1 LSVRMGFLKVRLR
14 FFCLGAWVLA
24 GVGCGV
30 DPRGQFEGEVRG
42 MIEVAREG
50 KYGELE
56 EVMSEGLKG
65 KVRAEGWEPKAG
77 LAYVARR
84 DREERATYFLRD
96 VPKFEGGYAEAEIG
110 RVIGER
116 ENRMVIPFVREK
128 GKWKVGAA
136 YKDGRAWEADDF

>member
-1 LSVRMGFLKVRLR
+1 MSVRMGFLKVRLK

-42 MIEVAREG
+42 MIEVVREG

-65 KVRAEGWEPKAG
+65 KVRAEGWEPKAS

-96 VPKFEGGYAEAEIG
+96 VPKFEGSYAEAEIG
-110 RVIGER
+110 RMTGER
-116 ENRMVIPFVREK
+116 EKRMVIPFVREE
-128 GKWKVGAA
+128 GKWRVGAA
-136 YKDGRAWEADDF
+136 YKDGRAWEAEDF

>member
-1 LSVRMGFLKVRLR
+1 
-14 FFCLGAWVLA
+14 
-24 GVGCGV
+24 
-30 DPRGQFEGEVRG
+30 

-50 KYGELE
+50 QYGELE

-65 KVRAEGWEPKAG
+65 KFRTEGWEPKAG

>member
-1 LSVRMGFLKVRLR
+1 
-14 FFCLGAWVLA
+14 
-24 GVGCGV
+24 
-30 DPRGQFEGEVRG
+30 
-42 MIEVAREG
+42 MIEVVREG

-96 VPKFEGGYAEAEIG
+96 VPKFEGSYAEAEIG
-110 RVIGER
+110 RVTGER
-116 ENRMVIPFVREK
+116 EKGWLSRSFAKRESGGWGRPTRMGEL
-128 GKWKVGAA
+128 
-136 YKDGRAWEADDF
+136 GRRMIFNF